1 MAPGGCTDLQV
12 HRAGDS
18 AGIAA
23 CKRDDYQVLTVL
35 ILLVQQLRGRVLYHL
50 LAHYTL
56 VSGKICHAAGPN
68 LLATMMLLLH
78 RVHLVLTVGLTV
90 VVSSSRLTRLS
101 SLSNSP

>member
-18 AGIAA
+18 VGIAA

-35 ILLVQQLRGRVLYHL
+35 ILLVQQLRGRVLYYL
-50 LAHYTL
+50 LARHTL

-68 LLATMMLLLH
+68 LLATMMPQLH
-78 RVHLVLTVGLTV
+78 RVHLVLKVGLAA
-90 VVSSSRLTRLS
+90 VVSSSRITRLS
-101 SLSNSP
+101 SSL